1 MKAGRGISLQRGFNC
16 RDLGCYPTCD
26 GLTVK
31 AKRLIRAGYLSDL
44 NFRDQKKLY
53 DYGIRTVIDLRS
65 PFEVRKFPDL
75 IDNRIQY
82 IKMPISNED
91 LTESTVNVR
100 NLVGQLTD
108 KKAGHHQMVQT
119 YQRLLTDSTV
129 WLSYRHFFL
138 TLSKLS
144 ANGVLFHCSTGKDRT
159 GILSIFILS
168 ILRVPEKAIMNDYL
182 LSNECSSIRINNRLN
197 EAKTVNNNPAYLQS
211 IFDLSTVRK
220 EYFELVISI
229 INNYGGFDSFFHN
242 QIGLSDAVL
251 NQIRDNYLT

>member
-1 MKAGRGISLQRGFNC
+1 M
-16 RDLGCYPTCD
+16 
-26 GLTVK
+26 
-31 AKRLIRAGYLSDL
+31 
-44 NFRDQKKLY
+44 
-53 DYGIRTVIDLRS
+53 
-65 PFEVRKFPDL
+65 
-75 IDNRIQY
+75 
-82 IKMPISNED
+82 
-91 LTESTVNVR
+91 
-100 NLVGQLTD
+100 
-108 KKAGHHQMVQT
+108 
-119 YQRLLTDSTV
+119 
-129 WLSYRHFFL
+129 
-138 TLSKLS
+138 SKLS